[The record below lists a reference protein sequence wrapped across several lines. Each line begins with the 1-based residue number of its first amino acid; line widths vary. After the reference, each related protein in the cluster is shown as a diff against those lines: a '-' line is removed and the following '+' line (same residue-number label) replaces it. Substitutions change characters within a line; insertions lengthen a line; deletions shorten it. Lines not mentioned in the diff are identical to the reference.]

1 MGENQVA
8 FYRSISRFGWRLSEP
23 SRSLLPLCFH
33 IIRRACGL
41 SLPCQNW
48 SSFVGIQYSLRIAS
62 GAEWD
67 AGPEQNVGSKACAGH
82 KRVSRCHPAITLVP
96 AARLDS
102 SHISQANSGPRSFL
116 RSASYEIITCPRQKG
131 FALNYKACFDSATD
145 KTQI

>member
-8 FYRSISRFGWRLSEP
+8 FFTGASPGLAGGCQSPAGAC
-23 SRSLLPLCFH
+23 SLCVSTSSGG
-33 IIRRACGL
+33 ACGL

-48 SSFVGIQYSLRIAS
+48 SSFVGIQYSFRIAS
-62 GAEWD
+62 WAEWD
-67 AGPEQNVGSKACAGH
+67 AGPEQNVGSKACTGH

-116 RSASYEIITCPRQKG
+116 HSASYEIITCPR
-131 FALNYKACFDSATD
+131 
-145 KTQI
+145 